1 MKSFDFEDKIAQ
13 IARKYGFM
21 VVRKIDCVH
30 YRLPAGD
37 GFNAH
42 FLKCWRDFG
51 DVDPVSTFTPIN
63 LQFTPSGGSTL
74 DFCELVPGTWKRIQK
89 FDGATATT
97 EEIDRLFSM
106 AKAWSERLESEYRK
120 NLVNSLIDG

>member
-1 MKSFDFEDKIAQ
+1 MKSFDFEVKIAQ

-21 VVRKIDCVH
+21 IVKNINH
-30 YRLPAGD
+30 INYKLPAGD

-42 FLKCWRDFG
+42 FIKCWRDFG
-51 DVDPVSTFTPIN
+51 DVSPVSVFTPIN
-63 LQFTPSGGSTL
+63 LQFTPSGESMI
-74 DFCELVPGTWKRIQK
+74 DYCELVPGTWKRIQK
-89 FDGATATT
+89 FDAVTATT
-97 EEIDRLFSM
+97 EEIDRMFSM